1 MQVAGGSGY
10 FNTQPYGKRM
20 RDFRVTTIFEG
31 TTEIHSIYPALYL
44 ARNLSKRMLA
54 YSKHRPLQLF
64 FLLKGMI
71 KRPRLKIAIKNSGT
85 HRALRLS
92 RANARRIHFMIH
104 AGLLRYGEKIFEK
117 EFFLRK
123 ITNLSLY
130 FYGLLAGL
138 VKIENSENSGHNI
151 DEDLKLLAY
160 FVEEAR
166 ENRNRNRI
174 LSSSRKE
181 QLHKEIVAE
190 LLGP

>member
-1 MQVAGGSGY
+1 
-10 FNTQPYGKRM
+10 
-20 RDFRVTTIFEG
+20 
-31 TTEIHSIYPALYL
+31 
-44 ARNLSKRMLA
+44 
-54 YSKHRPLQLF
+54 
-64 FLLKGMI
+64 
-71 KRPRLKIAIKNSGT
+71 
-85 HRALRLS
+85 
-92 RANARRIHFMIH
+92 MIH
-104 AGLLRYGEKIFEK
+104 AGLLRYGKKIFER

-138 VKIENSENSGHNI
+138 VKIEISKNSGKNI
-151 DEDLKLLAY
+151 DEDLQLLAY